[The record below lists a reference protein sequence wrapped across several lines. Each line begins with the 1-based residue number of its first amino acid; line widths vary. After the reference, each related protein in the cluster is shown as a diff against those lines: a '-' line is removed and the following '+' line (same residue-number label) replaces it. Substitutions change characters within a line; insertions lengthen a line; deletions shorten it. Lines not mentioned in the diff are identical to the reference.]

1 MTPHYSI
8 PTQRIPRQRSLAS
21 YSPWG
26 HKESDVTE
34 TLPLK
39 SITGIQE
46 TIQARGRVSRDSLAK
61 MGQEKN

>member
-1 MTPHYSI
+1 MTAHYGISA
-8 PTQRIPRQRSLAS
+8 QKIPRQRNLAS

-34 TLPLK
+34 TLQLK
-39 SITGIQE
+39 SIIGIQE
-46 TIQARGRVSRDSLAK
+46 TIRAMGRVSRDSLAK